1 MQGDPSRSVNF
12 VWAGSNGQPRGSYA
26 MMQDPDF
33 NSSTFISS
41 NTISQFYILPGESSF
56 GSVNETATGLL
67 LGADATKFWF
77 EVTEHGH
84 KTVFDQNGAGFPLG
98 ETSVLPA
105 EGSCMLIITTDGANE
120 FSETLSLFVQIG
132 VSRLVSATY
141 LTPGDSLF
149 RYHGFQVL
157 KGVNP
162 SSVSV
167 ELLGFLPGNNTVVP
181 AVFNQAASASNPHI
195 DVWSVNVTD
204 QDLINNTELYVSTF
218 RLRRVTALG

>member
-26 MMQDPDF
+26 MMQNPDF
-33 NSSTFISS
+33 NSSTFIPS

-105 EGSCMLIITTDGANE
+105 EGSCMLIIITEDGNG

-132 VSRLVSATY
+132 VSHLVSATD
-141 LTPGDSLF
+141 LTPGGLIVPVSRLSGHEGCQSLE
-149 RYHGFQVL
+149 RPCRAPWLPSWQQYRCAG
-157 KGVNP
+157 GV
-162 SSVSV
+162 
-167 ELLGFLPGNNTVVP
+167 
-181 AVFNQAASASNPHI
+181 
-195 DVWSVNVTD
+195 
-204 QDLINNTELYVSTF
+204 
-218 RLRRVTALG
+218 